1 MTGLDIF
8 TFAVMLV
15 LLAAVAVR
23 LKFDSGVQPVQLS
36 SGANGAVAIY
46 TGSGKPLRIIRKVI
60 IRMFTWMNFLP

>member
-1 MTGLDIF
+1 
-8 TFAVMLV
+8 
-15 LLAAVAVR
+15 VAVR